1 MRSEQH
7 PQGRTACSQAL
18 RGLKERTGKAEGFL
32 CIARASPQSSRRTGS
47 SLLPPMSSTLC
58 QGGCLKAAAA
68 PRAEMGVWGGN
79 ATPRGAA

>member
-18 RGLKERTGKAEGFL
+18 WGLKERTGKAEGFL

-47 SLLPPMSSTLC
+47 SLLPPMSSTQH
-58 QGGCLKAAAA
+58 QGGCRKAAAA